1 MAIQCNVAIAT
12 YLDHLRIERG
22 LSANSISSYSRDLDK
37 YQSLLSEKGLSY
49 DKVTE
54 SDISTFIGELSIQ
67 GLSPSSINRFL
78 STLKGF
84 YKYCELEYQVANP
97 MVDINQ
103 FKLARKLPKALS
115 VDEVSRLIEST
126 INPADPT
133 MLRDR
138 AILEILY
145 GTGARVAELIGL
157 DINDISKDDFDGEE
171 ITIIKLRGKG
181 SKERLVP
188 IGRYALEALDNYL
201 VRLRPALLAKNSHN
215 ERALFL
221 NARGTRLSRQS
232 TWTTVLK
239 AAEAVGLD
247 INDISKDNFE
257 GEEITIIKLR
267 GKGSKERLVPIGRYA
282 LEALDNYLVRLR
294 PALQAKNSQNERALF
309 LNTRGTRLS
318 RQSAWTTVLKAAEA
332 VGLAGRV
339 SPHVF
344 RHSYATHLLDG
355 GADIRVV
362 QELLGHASV
371 TTTQIYT
378 LVTIDKVRESY
389 SLAHPRSK

>member
-1 MAIQCNVAIAT
+1 MAIQCSVAVST

-22 LSANSISSYSRDLDK
+22 LSSNSISSYNRDLEK
-37 YQSLLSEKGLSY
+37 FQSYLLDGRLPFDRLEEADISALIGFLSQSGLS
-49 DKVTE
+49 
-54 SDISTFIGELSIQ
+54 
-67 GLSPSSINRFL
+67 SPSINRFL

-84 YKYCELEYQVANP
+84 YKYCALEYQVANP
-97 MVDINQ
+97 MVDIYQ
-103 FKLARKLPKALS
+103 FKIARKLPKALS
-115 VDEVSRLIEST
+115 VDEISRLIEST
-126 INPADPT
+126 DNPADPT

-138 AILEILY
+138 AILEVLY
-145 GTGARVAELIGL
+145 GTGARVAELVGL
-157 DINDISKDDFDGEE
+157 DTHDISKDTFDGEE
-171 ITIIKLRGKG
+171 ITILKLRGKG

-188 IGRYALEALDNYL
+188 LGRFAVEAIENYL
-201 VRLRPALLAKNSHN
+201 VRLRPGLQAKNSQN

-232 TWTTVLK
+232 
-239 AAEAVGLD
+239 
-247 INDISKDNFE
+247 
-257 GEEITIIKLR
+257 
-267 GKGSKERLVPIGRYA
+267 
-282 LEALDNYLVRLR
+282 
-294 PALQAKNSQNERALF
+294 
-309 LNTRGTRLS
+309 
-318 RQSAWTTVLKAAEA
+318 AWTTVLKASKA
-332 VGLAGRV
+332 VGLEGRV

-389 SLAHPRSK
+389 SLAHPRSN